1 MGRSDTTH
9 TRAYTRPLLLCLV
22 LSISV
27 SDSDSI
33 SLSLSVTHTHT
44 LCVFSVL
51 FSRSLCQVAALFSEY
66 EANVKALLTGADE
79 TLLKRVPA
87 STNQC
92 RVGFVSDTNSLSPL
106 LLRAVGSVVGELAS
120 SGGLAVVAG
129 TLKAAAVLE
138 GLLAEGVNPA
148 DATLGYGQCAKTH
161 GEYMASKSGRCCV
174 CTHMFVVVAVGL
186 LLWGCGCNET
196 ETLLP
201 QSIVP

>member
-1 MGRSDTTH
+1 M
-9 TRAYTRPLLLCLV
+9 
-22 LSISV
+22 
-27 SDSDSI
+27 
-33 SLSLSVTHTHT
+33 
-44 LCVFSVL
+44 
-51 FSRSLCQVAALFSEY
+51 FSEY

-186 LLWGCGCNET
+186 WAVGLWAVMRLKRYCHKALCLDHHHYHYHYHYHHCQGGGAHHVLSTTGCF
-196 ETLLP
+196 
-201 QSIVP
+201 